1 MKVDGVEQTT
11 FMLAVQETNFLL
23 SFTMSAFSALA
34 TALTSIGENDVEAD
48 ELDNLYLLLGVSIT
62 YAILGFLISVFLYGR
77 KTSHNPED
85 LNKRTSIYKQA
96 KAVP

>member
-34 TALTSIGENDVEAD
+34 TALTSIGEHDVDAT
-48 ELDNLYLLLGVSIT
+48 ELNNLYMLLTVSCT
-62 YAILGFLISVFLYGR
+62 YAISGFLISVFMYGR
-77 KTSHNPED
+77 KTSHNPDD
-85 LNKRTSIYKQA
+85 LNRRTSIYKEA
-96 KAVP
+96 KAIP